1 VSVLRNIEQ
10 KIESLV
16 EGVFGRAFK
25 THVQPVELA
34 RKLIK
39 EMDDHRSVSVSKIYV
54 PNEYEIYL
62 SEPDYRFMKEEV
74 DATGVN
80 VIGRGLFDEMDGF
93 GGRHPFDKPQVVVT
107 HSVPEEWVAA
117 HPDAPFTFATN
128 GVADAIEQARAIA
141 GDLNV
146 DVQAGKLTTQCLELG
161 LIDELWLDLVPV
173 LLGGGVRFFDE
184 IKAAPILL
192 DGPDLVVEGSRV
204 THLRYQVRRS

>member
-1 VSVLRNIEQ
+1 VAGGTVSLDGFIAGQNNSGWDHLFAWFNTAGGREFPSVDPNC
-10 KIESLV
+10 KI
-16 EGVFGRAFK
+16 
-25 THVQPVELA
+25 HLA
-34 RKLIK
+34 
-39 EMDDHRSVSVSKIYV
+39 
-54 PNEYEIYL
+54 
-62 SEPDYRFMKEEV
+62 EPDFRFMFDVVEK
-74 DATGVN
+74 TGVN
-80 VIGRGLFDEMDGF
+80 VIGRGLFDETDGF

-107 HSVPEEWVAA
+107 HSVPEAWVAA

-128 GVADAIEQARAIA
+128 GVADAIQQARSIA

-146 DVQAGKLTTQCLELG
+146 DVQAGKLTTQCFELG

-184 IKAAPILL
+184 LNSAPILL

>member
-1 VSVLRNIEQ
+1 MGKVMAGGTVSLDGYIAGPNN
-10 KIESLV
+10 SGWDHLFAWFNTP
-16 EGVFGRAFK
+16 GGREFPSVDPNFK
-25 THVQPVELA
+25 
-34 RKLIK
+34 
-39 EMDDHRSVSVSKIYV
+39 
-54 PNEYEIYL
+54 IYL

-184 IKAAPILL
+184 IKPAPILL

>member
-1 VSVLRNIEQ
+1 MGKVMAGGTVSLDGYVAGPNNSGWDHLFAWFNSPDGREFPSVDPNF
-10 KIESLV
+10 KI
-16 EGVFGRAFK
+16 R
-25 THVQPVELA
+25 LA
-34 RKLIK
+34 
-39 EMDDHRSVSVSKIYV
+39 
-54 PNEYEIYL
+54 
-62 SEPDYRFMKEEV
+62 EPDYRFMKEVV

-107 HSVPEEWVAA
+107 HSVPEDWVAA

-128 GVADAIEQARAIA
+128 GVADAIERARSTA

-173 LLGGGVRFFDE
+173 LLGGGVRFFD
-184 IKAAPILL
+184 ALQSAPILL

-204 THLRYQVRRS
+204 THLRYQVRKVSLDG